1 MAPKSRRKSAFQEVG
16 LEGTIGN
23 LLSPSPSTRRE
34 RPQNV
39 RFRSK
44 DEVHLVER
52 YEDVVINGEES
63 ASPSNIT
70 TTQYISLNRSPL
82 PTSWSSWMMYRFG
95 AVLVVFAALVPLLQA
110 TELFGHNAAIPIRGA
125 EGAAIPEQRRPR
137 TPIDLERRADNP
149 TNVCFRWAQQCECH
163 CDCLRSNCC

>member
-1 MAPKSRRKSAFQEVG
+1 MAGA
-16 LEGTIGN
+16 TGN
-23 LLSPSPSTRRE
+23 LLSPRRE

-52 YEDVVINGEES
+52 YEDVVIDGEET
-63 ASPSNIT
+63 PINNT

-125 EGAAIPEQRRPR
+125 EGAAIPEQSVG
-137 TPIDLERRADNP
+137 PIAN
-149 TNVCFRWAQQCECH
+149 
-163 CDCLRSNCC
+163 

>member
-1 MAPKSRRKSAFQEVG
+1 MAGA
-16 LEGTIGN
+16 TGN
-23 LLSPSPSTRRE
+23 LLSPRRE

-52 YEDVVINGEES
+52 YEDVVIDGEETQI
-63 ASPSNIT
+63 NNT

-82 PTSWSSWMMYRFG
+82 PPSWSSWMMYRFG

-125 EGAAIPEQRRPR
+125 EGAAIPEQRWARS
-137 TPIDLERRADNP
+137 PIDLEKRADSP
-149 TNVCFRWAQQCECH
+149 TAECFRWAQQCEW
-163 CDCLRSNCC
+163 LPL